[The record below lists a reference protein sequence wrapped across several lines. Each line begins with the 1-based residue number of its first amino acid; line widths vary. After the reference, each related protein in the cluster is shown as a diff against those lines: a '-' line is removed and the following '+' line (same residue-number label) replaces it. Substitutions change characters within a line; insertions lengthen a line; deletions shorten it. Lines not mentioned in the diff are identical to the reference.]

1 MVNKLHIDPLGA
13 TRQLGKR
20 GALKQATF
28 LQLKKNPE
36 LLSVES
42 SFEVLLAKLADLSNA
57 VTQIDYQPFTVD
69 VVNERMLLNHAQ
81 LQTHRQK
88 LKDSGMSGVFYTPDL
103 RFRWRT
109 PKGNVDEVIE
119 AKDVNWVP
127 SLGDEYTEKLLH
139 TRALLAQRGI
149 QFGLYAAGVTEL
161 YLWALVS
168 NVNKLHAL
176 MLRRK
181 DAMNTLS
188 PDYLQYLEHR
198 DALLACVKA
207 EPAISLA
214 QLAKRFDMTLW
225 ATWHLLIDELVSI
238 DLWCAPLGP
247 QTTVV
252 DAGNAPEEPAL
263 FRRSMLAL
271 RNTSWEVLC
280 QDN

>member
-28 LQLKKNPE
+28 LQLKKNAE

-42 SFEVLLAKLADLSNA
+42 PFEVLLAKLADLSNA

-119 AKDVNWVP
+119 AKDVNWMP
-127 SLGDEYTEKLLH
+127 LLGDEYTAWR
-139 TRALLAQRGI
+139 TI
-149 QFGLYAAGVTEL
+149 QEGKYHPVICMFA
-161 YLWALVS
+161 
-168 NVNKLHAL
+168 
-176 MLRRK
+176 
-181 DAMNTLS
+181 
-188 PDYLQYLEHR
+188 
-198 DALLACVKA
+198 
-207 EPAISLA
+207 SLA
-214 QLAKRFDMTLW
+214 KLVLTL
-225 ATWHLLIDELVSI
+225 HRERIGMLVLDDS
-238 DLWCAPLGP
+238 LK
-247 QTTVV
+247 
-252 DAGNAPEEPAL
+252 
-263 FRRSMLAL
+263 
-271 RNTSWEVLC
+271 
-280 QDN
+280 